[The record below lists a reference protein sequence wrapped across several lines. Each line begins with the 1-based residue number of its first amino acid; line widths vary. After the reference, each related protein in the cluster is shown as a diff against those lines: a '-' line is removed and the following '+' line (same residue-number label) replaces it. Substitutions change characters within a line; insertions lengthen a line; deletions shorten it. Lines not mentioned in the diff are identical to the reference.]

1 MENWKSIKGY
11 EGLYEVSDLGRVKS
25 LGRRCKSKNG
35 SEQLKKPK
43 ILIQEITVF
52 GYCRVRLFDK
62 YGKAKHYPVHRLV
75 ASAFIGESDLQVNH
89 INEIKTDN
97 RVSNLEYCTAK
108 ENCNHGTRNKRL
120 SDSITGKNAKTVI
133 QKAKDGRTIKEFASR
148 TEAEKET
155 GVDARH
161 IGSCCTKKRASA
173 GGYIWEDK

>member
-62 YGKAKHYPVHRLV
+62 YGKAKHYLLV
-75 ASAFIGESDLQVNH
+75 FSAFNFTFLAVLLAFQLLILA
-89 INEIKTDN
+89 
-97 RVSNLEYCTAK
+97 L
-108 ENCNHGTRNKRL
+108 
-120 SDSITGKNAKTVI
+120 
-133 QKAKDGRTIKEFASR
+133 
-148 TEAEKET
+148 
-155 GVDARH
+155 
-161 IGSCCTKKRASA
+161 
-173 GGYIWEDK
+173 